1 MSLFC
6 PSLVGFFVF
15 MGCSS
20 LSSFCIFNGLCLMS
34 PLEMVFSQSMCSL
47 FVVLSDTHTLFSLI
61 LHNLLIFCFH
71 CLDFWSLIE
80 EISVKYVAVECSLK
94 SGASISHLLPE
105 SGTIM
110 EEGAEV

>member
-1 MSLFC
+1 MSDV
-6 PSLVGFFVF
+6 SLGDVF
-15 MGCSS
+15 
-20 LSSFCIFNGLCLMS
+20 
-34 PLEMVFSQSMCSL
+34 FSQSMCSL
-47 FVVLSDTHTLFSLI
+47 FVVLSDTHILFSLI
-61 LHNLLIFCFH
+61 LHNLLIFRFH
-71 CLDFWSLIE
+71 CLDFWGLIE